1 MTPSQP
7 ERSPPTGPRT
17 DPASRAAQRR
27 RRSHLL
33 NHLIAYFAVMVI
45 LVPINAH
52 TTPEEPWF
60 LIPMV
65 VWGAPLALHVAWVM
79 DLFGNR
85 RRR

>member
-1 MTPSQP
+1 MMPNPP
-7 ERSPPTGPRT
+7 EGSPQTGPAT
-17 DPASRAAQRR
+17 DRAARAAQRR

-33 NHLIAYFAVMVI
+33 NHLIAFFAVMVI

-79 DLFGNR
+79 DLFGR
-85 RRR
+85 RRRM